1 MSIDIDDCPPSIGS
15 WMPERLIGSG
25 AVAAVYLC
33 HDARGR
39 TAAVK
44 WLNHG
49 SGPLVGRFL
58 REVDSLRR
66 LDHPGVTRFIDS
78 GEASGRPFLAMEHV
92 SGSDLRL
99 YTTKLHKRPS
109 AERYAR
115 CRAIGRSLADA
126 LEHIHMAGLVHRD
139 VKPSNVL
146 ISEGDR
152 VVLGDFGVVKDP
164 ESLEKTAMG
173 VVVGTLAYAA
183 PEQIQA
189 EGVDARTDLF
199 GLGATLYYV
208 LTQRRPFGGLD
219 RDLSAL
225 PTPPSRIDPG
235 IPADLEGAVMR
246 MLAADPAHRPRN
258 ASSVRALLSSEQEG
272 GTVLAG
278 TRPIVKLVAECLD
291 RAGDGEVI
299 FARPTGPAGTRKAWV
314 GDLLR
319 QGAQRRGVAA
329 IEVLEWG
336 AWSAVR
342 ARLDA
347 GETLLVISPH
357 ELDVPDHV
365 RRIEIPLS
373 PLSLADVRRSL
384 VSMAPNT
391 SDPARVATTLH
402 ERTGGLPRL
411 LAALLEDHIQDGTL
425 HLPDIDV
432 PSRHVERFL
441 EGLDMDETEVLGAI
455 ALSVGPVDVAS
466 LESITQIPA
475 DVLVQGLV
483 DKGLAVDMDGR
494 FRLMGTLFRPAVVR
508 HLVDPEGLQER
519 IDAHALERG
528 RGQEGEGDPPWL
540 QAEIRRGIGKAED
553 ALLGGG
559 LAAGLASIRR
569 AVDLSGSVVDRSI
582 KAEANI
588 ALANVL
594 IRVGLLDEAARRL
607 ADATAL
613 AHADGRDD
621 LRRLCHGLRAWVSL
635 DQKPRSRSA
644 AASAVDRILPMLNG
658 SEARG
663 HQPEDA
669 LLYAI
674 WARASALLGDKNT
687 HIRASQKALE
697 WAEHVERPLA
707 LGVRLQIARGM
718 VVFRDLDRA
727 REMIRAVLSERDRY
741 PLLGWEASRLMALLE
756 GGLVPPAGK
765 LTDGLSPTAAEAL
778 ENRPV

>member
-1 MSIDIDDCPPSIGS
+1 MNGFIDECPNSIGP
-15 WMPERLIGSG
+15 WVPERLIGSG

-33 HDARGR
+33 QDDRGR
-39 TAAVK
+39 SAAVK

-49 SGPLVGRFL
+49 NGPLVARFL
-58 REVDSLRR
+58 REVESLRR
-66 LDHPGVTRFIDS
+66 LDHRGVTRFIDA
-78 GEASGRPFLAMEHV
+78 GDAEGRPYLAMEHV
-92 SGSDLRL
+92 DGTDLRL

-126 LEHIHMAGLVHRD
+126 LEHIHDAGLVHRD

-146 ISEGDR
+146 VSEDDR
-152 VVLGDFGVVKDP
+152 IVLGDFGVVKDP

-183 PEQIQA
+183 PEQIQSD
-189 EGVDARTDLF
+189 GVDPRTDIF

-208 LTQRRPFGGLD
+208 LTQQRPFGGLD

-246 MLAADPAHRPRN
+246 MLAADPNHRPRN
-258 ASSVRALLSSEQEG
+258 ASSVRALLSSDQDG
-272 GTVLAG
+272 GTALAG

-291 RAGDGEVI
+291 RASEGEIV

-314 GDLLR
+314 GDMLR
-319 QGAQRRGVAA
+319 QGAQRRGIAA

-357 ELDVPDHV
+357 ELDVPDYV

-384 VSMAPNT
+384 VSLAPDT
-391 SDPARVATTLH
+391 PDPARVATTLH
-402 ERTGGLPRL
+402 EWTGGLPRL
-411 LAALLEDHIQDGTL
+411 LAALLEEHVKDGVF
-425 HLPDIDV
+425 HLPDINAPNV
-432 PSRHVERFL
+432 HVERFID
-441 EGLDMDETEVLGAI
+441 GLDMDELEILGTI
-455 ALSVGPVDVAS
+455 ALAVVPIDVGSIEA
-466 LESITQIPA
+466 ITQIPA
-475 DVLVQGLV
+475 DEVIQDLV
-483 DKGLAVDMDGR
+483 DKGLVIDMEGR
-494 FRLMGTLFRPAVVR
+494 FRLMGSLFRPTVTR
-508 HLVDPEGLQER
+508 QLVDPEGLQER
-519 IDAHALERG
+519 IDSHSREMG
-528 RGQEGEGDPPWL
+528 REQAGEGDPQWL
-540 QAEIRRGIGKAED
+540 LMEVRNGISKAEN

-559 LAAGLASIRR
+559 LASGLASIRR
-569 AVDLSGSVVDRSI
+569 AVDISGSVIDRGI

-607 ADATAL
+607 ADATAF

-621 LRRLCHGLRAWVSL
+621 LRRLCHALRAWVSL
-635 DQKPRSRSA
+635 DQSPRSRAA

-658 SEARG
+658 SESRG
-663 HQPEDA
+663 HRPEDA

-674 WARASALLGDKNT
+674 WARASAVLGDKNT
-687 HIRASQKALE
+687 HARAAQRAFE
-697 WAEHVERPLA
+697 WAEHVDAPLA
-707 LGVRLQIARGM
+707 LGIRLQVARGM
-718 VVFRDLDRA
+718 MVFRDLEQA
-727 REMIRAVLSERDRY
+727 RETVRPVISAREQY
-741 PLLGWEASRLMALLE
+741 PLLGWEAARLLALLDGGILPSAGSLTE
-756 GGLVPPAGK
+756 GL
-765 LTDGLSPTAAEAL
+765 DQSISEAL